1 MKKKTVSQLGKKVW
15 EHCKRLVRAK
25 YVKPN
30 GTWNCY
36 TCDRLIDEPAKA
48 QTGHFI
54 PSSICGYFLRYD
66 LRNLRI
72 QCYNCNINAG
82 GNGAEY
88 YKRMVIEEGQEYVD
102 QLFLDKQKTVKA
114 YDHLVELLVK
124 YENL

>member
-1 MKKKTVSQLGKKVW
+1 MKKLTIGKLGKKLW
-15 EHCKRLVRAK
+15 EHCKRLTREK
-25 YVKPN
+25 YRNKD

-36 TCDRLIDEPAKA
+36 TCDRLIDEPSKA

-54 PSSICGYFLRYD
+54 PSSICGYYLRYD

-88 YKRMVIEEGQEYVD
+88 YIRMVKENGQKYVD
-102 QLFLDKQKTVKA
+102 QLFKDKQKTIKA
-114 YDHLVELLVK
+114 YDYLLELLTK
-124 YENL
+124 YEQL